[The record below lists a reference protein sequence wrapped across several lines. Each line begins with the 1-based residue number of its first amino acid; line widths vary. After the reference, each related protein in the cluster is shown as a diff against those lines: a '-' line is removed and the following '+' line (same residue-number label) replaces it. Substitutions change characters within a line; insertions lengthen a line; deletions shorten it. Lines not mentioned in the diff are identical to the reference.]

1 MVFSLSALWWR
12 RIRGL
17 WKLPDGRDWLRGKL
31 GLVLIGGAMLSNTL
45 MQFSFV
51 GWVVFPPCYL
61 IRGRSMVELLNIVAS
76 FKRSQARTVA
86 CSAPNPAAGHHQP
99 TPPPGSPGY
108 SWASLG
114 QSLVGSLLL
123 SPGSWCTQGFVY
135 DLQESISQYRVSYH
149 DSMVGLMATSSKR
162 AYAIPRSTAPR
173 APAPV
178 AVHCWPVPLQETHT
192 VLSQSLWG
200 LWVLLCTR
208 FVWALWA
215 SLASMGFDYK
225 CDFAPPIA
233 LLGLLLYPWTWSIS
247 LKLLQRHTATV
258 PAPCSYVFMIIQT
271 WNYAEVHHQMIAF
284 SKFLILLYCCC
295 FVTKSCLSLCNPMD
309 CSPPGSC
316 VHGMFQARILEQM
329 ATSYSRRS
337 SQPRDWLHVSCISCI
352 SKWILYH

>member
-1 MVFSLSALWWR
+1 MVWATVSSWSCLLHSVPPTLQQATTDPRLCWRLLDTHGQVWVSHLWSHCSFFLGPGAHKVLFVPSKSL
-12 RIRGL
+12 
-17 WKLPDGRDWLRGKL
+17 
-31 GLVLIGGAMLSNTL
+31 
-45 MQFSFV
+45 
-51 GWVVFPPCYL
+51 FPQSCV
-61 IRGRSMVELLNIVAS
+61 SS
-76 FKRSQARTVA
+76 
-86 CSAPNPAAGHHQP
+86 
-99 TPPPGSPGY
+99 GS
-108 SWASLG
+108 
-114 QSLVGSLLL
+114 
-123 SPGSWCTQGFVY
+123 
-135 DLQESISQYRVSYH
+135 
-149 DSMVGLMATSSKR
+149 SMVGLMATSSKR

-173 APAPV
+173 APAPA

-258 PAPCSYVFMIIQT
+258 PAPCSYVFMIIQM